1 MYNYF
6 MLQFAKRC
14 NVSSDNNITVAVKVA
29 SKLENSFDTFAQ
41 HLLVSIYKKLPLL
54 GYNIFGIT
62 YGQILM
68 AIVLFVL
75 ILFIRPILVS
85 ILIKFTLKLTKK
97 TETKY
102 DDRIVKSL
110 REPLKFLFLILGLY
124 IFVSILY
131 IQNHIINLILASL
144 AMYNLFWIIY
154 SIIKVTQGIVFKAM
168 NRVSGELSDSISK
181 FILRIIYIL
190 IWVVGASSILSLWG
204 VNVTALI
211 ASLGLGGLA
220 FALAAKDT
228 AANLFGSI
236 AILLDKS
243 IKIGD
248 WIKVDGVEG
257 IVEDIGMRTTKIRTF
272 YKSLVVVPNQ
282 IVANSHI
289 ENFSRRNSR
298 RILMRLG
305 LTYDTTNEQ
314 IESIIKDIKAL
325 LKSHKGIAQDE
336 TMLVN
341 FDNFGDSAKEI
352 FVYTFTNTA
361 NWQEYLNIKEDIAYQ
376 IDTIVSK
383 HGSSFA
389 FPSQSIYIEQMPKK
403 VG

>member
-1 MYNYF
+1 MSAESAEN
-6 MLQFAKRC
+6 
-14 NVSSDNNITVAVKVA
+14 NVTVAVQVA
-29 SKLENSFDTFAQ
+29 SKLDDSVDSFSQ
-41 HLLVSIYKKLPLL
+41 EMLINVYKEFPIL
-54 GYNIFGIT
+54 GHDIFGVT
-62 YGQILM
+62 YGQALV

-75 ILFIRPILVS
+75 ILFIRPLFVS
-85 ILIKFTLKLTKK
+85 MLMKLALKLTAK

-102 DDRIVKSL
+102 DDRIVNNL
-110 REPLKFLFLILGLY
+110 RKPLKFLFLILGLY
-124 IFVSILY
+124 VFVSILY
-131 IQNHIINLILASL
+131 IQNHFVDLILASL
-144 AMYNLFWIIY
+144 AMYNLFWIVY
-154 SIIKVTQGIVFKAM
+154 SIVEAIQGVVYKSM
-168 NRVSGELSDSISK
+168 HKVSGELSDSLSK

-190 IWVVGASSILSLWG
+190 IWVIGASSILSIWG
-204 VNVTALI
+204 VNVTALL

-248 WIKVDGVEG
+248 WVKVDGVEG

-289 ENFSRRNSR
+289 ENFSKRSTR

-305 LTYDTTNEQ
+305 LTYDTTNSQ
-314 IESIIKDIKAL
+314 IEAIIKDIKSL
-325 LKSHKGIAQDE
+325 LKSHKGIAQNE

-352 FVYTFTNTA
+352 FVYTFTDTSI
-361 NWQEYLNIKEDIAYQ
+361 WQEYLNIKEDIAYK
-376 IDTIVSK
+376 IDEIVAK
-383 HGSSFA
+383 NGSSFA
-389 FPSQSIYIEQMPKK
+389 FPSQSLYIESMPTADTKQN
-403 VG
+403 

>member
-1 MYNYF
+1 MD
-6 MLQFAKRC
+6 AEK
-14 NVSSDNNITVAVKVA
+14 NITVAVKVA
-29 SKLENSFDTFAQ
+29 SKLDNSVDNFAQ
-41 HLLVSIYKKLPLL
+41 QVLINIYKEFPIL
-54 GYNIFGIT
+54 GQDIFGIT
-62 YGQILM
+62 YGQLFL
-68 AIVLFVL
+68 AIVLFIL
-75 ILFIRPILVS
+75 ILFIRPLFVS
-85 ILIKFTLKLTKK
+85 LLIKLALRLSAK
-97 TETKY
+97 TQTRY
-102 DDRIVKSL
+102 DDRIIHNL
-110 REPLKFLFLILGLY
+110 RNPLKFLFLILGLY

-131 IQNHIINLILASL
+131 IQNRFIDLVLGSL
-144 AMYNLFWIIY
+144 AMYDLFWILYAI
-154 SIIKVTQGIVFKAM
+154 VEAVQGVVYKSL
-168 NRVSGELSDSISK
+168 NRVAGELSDSLSR
-181 FILRIIYIL
+181 FILRIISIL

-272 YKSLVVVPNQ
+272 YKSLVIVPNQ
-282 IVANSHI
+282 IVATSPI
-289 ENFSRRNSR
+289 ENFSKRSIR

-314 IESIIKDIKAL
+314 LESIIQEIKLL
-325 LKSHKGIAQDE
+325 LKSHKGIAQEE

-361 NWQEYLNIKEDIAYQ
+361 NWQEYLNIKEDIAYK
-376 IDTIVSK
+376 INEIVLK
-383 HGSSFA
+383 NGSSFA
-389 FPSQSIYIEQMPKK
+389 FPSQSLYIESLPNDHK
-403 VG
+403 VDTKQN

>member
-1 MYNYF
+1 MSAEN
-6 MLQFAKRC
+6 
-14 NVSSDNNITVAVKVA
+14 NVTVAVKVA
-29 SKLENSFDTFAQ
+29 SKLDNSVDNFAQ
-41 HLLVSIYKKLPLL
+41 QMLISVYKEFPIL
-54 GYNIFGIT
+54 GQDIFGVT

-68 AIVLFVL
+68 AITLFIL
-75 ILFIRPILVS
+75 ILFIRPLFVS
-85 ILIKFTLKLTKK
+85 MLIKFALKLTAK

-102 DDRIVKSL
+102 DDRVVKNL
-110 REPLKFLFLILGLY
+110 RKPLKFLFLILGLY
-124 IFVSILY
+124 VFVSILY
-131 IQNHIINLILASL
+131 IQNRFVDLILASL

-154 SIIKVTQGIVFKAM
+154 SIVEAIQGIVYKSM
-168 NRVSGELSDSISK
+168 NRVSGELSDSLSK
-181 FILRIIYIL
+181 FILRIVYIL
-190 IWVVGASSILSLWG
+190 IWVVGASSVLSLWG
-204 VNVTALI
+204 VNVTALL

-248 WIKVDGVEG
+248 WVKVDGVEG

-289 ENFSRRNSR
+289 ENFSRRDTR

-305 LTYDTTNEQ
+305 LTYNTTNEQ

-325 LKSHKGIAQDE
+325 LKSHKGIAQNE

-352 FVYTFTNTA
+352 FVYTFTATSV
-361 NWQEYLNIKEDIAYQ
+361 WQEYLNIKEDIAYK
-376 IDTIVSK
+376 IDEIVAK
-383 HGSSFA
+383 NGSSFA
-389 FPSQSIYIEQMPKK
+389 FPSQSIYIETVPKADTK
-403 VG
+403 QN

>member
-1 MYNYF
+1 MD
-6 MLQFAKRC
+6 AEK
-14 NVSSDNNITVAVKVA
+14 NITVAVKVA
-29 SKLENSFDTFAQ
+29 SKLDNSVDNFAQ
-41 HLLVSIYKKLPLL
+41 QVLINIYKEFPIL
-54 GYNIFGIT
+54 GQDIFGIT
-62 YGQILM
+62 YGQLFL
-68 AIVLFVL
+68 AIVLFIL
-75 ILFIRPILVS
+75 ILFIRPLFVS
-85 ILIKFTLKLTKK
+85 LLIKLALKLSAK
-97 TETKY
+97 TQTRY
-102 DDRIVKSL
+102 DDRIIHNL
-110 REPLKFLFLILGLY
+110 RKPLKFLFLVLGLY

-131 IQNHIINLILASL
+131 IQNRFIDLVLGSL
-144 AMYNLFWIIY
+144 AMYDLFWILYAI
-154 SIIKVTQGIVFKAM
+154 VEAVQGVVYKSM
-168 NRVSGELSDSISK
+168 NRVAGELSDSLSR
-181 FILRIIYIL
+181 FLLRIIYIL

-272 YKSLVVVPNQ
+272 YKSLVIVPNQ
-282 IVANSHI
+282 IVATSHI
-289 ENFSRRNSR
+289 ENFSKRSIR

-314 IESIIKDIKAL
+314 IESIIQEIKLL
-325 LKSHKGIAQDE
+325 LKSHKGIAQEE

-361 NWQEYLNIKEDIAYQ
+361 NWQEYLNIKEDIAYK
-376 IDTIVSK
+376 INEIVLK
-383 HGSSFA
+383 NGSSFA
-389 FPSQSIYIEQMPKK
+389 FPSQSLYIESLPNDHK
-403 VG
+403 VDTKQN

>member
-1 MYNYF
+1 
-6 MLQFAKRC
+6 
-14 NVSSDNNITVAVKVA
+14 VSADNNVTVAVKVA
-29 SKLENSFDTFAQ
+29 SKLDNSVDNFAQ
-41 HLLVSIYKKLPLL
+41 QILINVYKEFPIL
-54 GYNIFGIT
+54 GQDIFGVT
-62 YGQILM
+62 YGQILV
-68 AIVLFVL
+68 AIALFVL
-75 ILFIRPILVS
+75 ILFIRPLFVS
-85 ILIKFTLKLTKK
+85 MLIKSALKLTSK
-97 TETKY
+97 TDTKY
-102 DDRIVKSL
+102 DDRVIKNL
-110 REPLKFLFLILGLY
+110 RKPLKFLFLILGLY

-131 IQNHIINLILASL
+131 IQSHFVNLLLSSL

-154 SIIKVTQGIVFKAM
+154 TIVDAMQGIVYKGM
-168 NRVSGELSDSISK
+168 KKLSGEHSDSLSK

-190 IWVVGASSILSLWG
+190 IWVVGASSILSIWG

-248 WIKVDGVEG
+248 WIKVNGVEG
-257 IVEDIGMRTTKIRTF
+257 TVEDIGMRTTKIRTF

-289 ENFSRRNSR
+289 ENFSRRETR
-298 RILMRLG
+298 RILMRIG
-305 LTYDTTNEQ
+305 LTYDTTNKQ
-314 IESIIKDIKAL
+314 IESIISDIKSL
-325 LKSHKGIAQDE
+325 LKSHNGIAQNE

-352 FVYTFTNTA
+352 FIYTFTDTA
-361 NWQEYLNIKEDIAYQ
+361 IWQEYLNIKEDIAYK
-376 IDTIVSK
+376 IDEIVRK
-383 HGSSFA
+383 NGSSFA
-389 FPSQSIYIEQMPKK
+389 FPSHSLYIETIPKADTK
-403 VG
+403 QN